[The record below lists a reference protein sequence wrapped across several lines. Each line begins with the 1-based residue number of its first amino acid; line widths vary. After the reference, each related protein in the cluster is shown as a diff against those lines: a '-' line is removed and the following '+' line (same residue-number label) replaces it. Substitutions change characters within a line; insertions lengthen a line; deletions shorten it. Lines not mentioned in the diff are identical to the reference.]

1 MARLILYLLI
11 AIGAVATV
19 PALRKRAEPPAAAL
33 WAHLDP
39 VVKSFTDPIRA
50 SVTRKEEAALVD
62 QLRSIHNAGQ
72 KLPDPDDFQKWINLT
87 STVSRD
93 GWNNQ
98 YYLRMESDSSC
109 WVGSNGPDGLR
120 STDDDILTKCTW

>member
-19 PALRKRAEPPAAAL
+19 PALRKHAEKPASAL
-33 WAHLDP
+33 WARLDP
-39 VVKSFTDPIRA
+39 VVKSFTDPIRS
-50 SVTRKEEAALVD
+50 SVTRKEESALVE

-72 KLPDPDDFQKWINLT
+72 RLPDPDDFQHWIHQT
-87 STVSRD
+87 STISRD

-98 YYLRMESDSSC
+98 YFLTVNEDGSV
-109 WVGSNGPDGLR
+109 WVGSTGPAGLR

>member
-33 WAHLDP
+33 WARLDP
-39 VVKSFTDPIRA
+39 VVRSFTDPIRA

-62 QLRSIHNAGQ
+62 QLRSVHNTGQ
-72 KLPDPDDFQKWINLT
+72 KLPDPGEFQHWINQT
-87 STVSRD
+87 TTVSRD
-93 GWNNQ
+93 GWTNQ
-98 YYLRMESDSSC
+98 YFLVTGDDGSC
-109 WVGSNGPDGLR
+109 SVGSNGPDGLR
-120 STDDDILTKCTW
+120 STSDDIVTKCSW

>member
-33 WAHLDP
+33 WLRLDP

-50 SVTRKEEAALVD
+50 SVTRKEEAALAD
-62 QLRSIHNAGQ
+62 QLRQVHNAGQ
-72 KLPDPDDFQKWINLT
+72 RLPDPDDFQKWINLST
-87 STVSRD
+87 TVSRD
-93 GWNNQ
+93 GWSNQ
-98 YYLRMESDSSC
+98 YYLVNENGSV

>member
-19 PALRKRAEPPAAAL
+19 PALRKRAEGPASAL
-33 WAHLDP
+33 WARLDP

-50 SVTRKEEAALVD
+50 SVTRKEEAALAD
-62 QLRSIHNAGQ
+62 QLRQVHNAGQ
-72 KLPDPDDFQKWINLT
+72 KLPDPDDFQRWINLT
-87 STVSRD
+87 TTVSRD

-98 YYLRMESDSSC
+98 YYLVSESNGSL

-120 STDDDILTKCTW
+120 STDDDILTKCVW